1 MEKPK
6 LQEKLLRQLRSLA
19 KSFRL
24 DYRILSLEFLDVLPA
39 VATLYDEALK
49 ATEISQPASG
59 GDHTWFDNRP
69 VWSRLLDK
77 SFLDHVFPGRV
88 VAFTVLPKLLRI
100 WMSLLDGESQVE
112 RDLGLMRAFMTVGRG
127 RSNDDLVDDLIMLK
141 INGPKTTDEVL
152 GKFSV
157 QCVELWR
164 RNHACIVRRRQ
175 TKARQPAAPS
185 KGSPETFAA
194 AKRAV
199 LRASVRAK
207 IVRSDASMTA
217 YGVRADFFKKPL
229 EESQDVDQAWSDGLK
244 KFDTLTKAYSI
255 RNRFL
260 RTGREAFPKFRLRAS
275 APAREP
281 TDHSNLRV
289 LAYIPAHDAAACGA
303 VAVGYES
310 RSGYHACRTADMV
323 IVDELDRFHADEVHV
338 GWIIHLLYIVARGLS
353 VTTNKCALVLTGH
366 LRKIKASMVREH
378 VPLLERSLL
387 FRVHRSLHTQYPEL
401 TSAIRAIEKMPASC
415 WRVEVTSD
423 VVVSTVTANAEAA
436 SGASSSVR
444 SNSLASSSTARPK
457 AAPKKRGRV
466 SVSKKRES
474 SVDIPDLL
482 TLWTWLKA
490 NRRNRNASYT
500 RMYWRKDEPG
510 KI

>member
-1 MEKPK
+1 VEKPK

-164 RNHACIVRRRQ
+164 RTHACIVRRRQ
-175 TKARQPAAPS
+175 TKARQPVAPS

-217 YGVRADFFKKPL
+217 YGVRVDFFKKPL

-423 VVVSTVTANAEAA
+423 VVFSTVTANAKAA

-444 SNSLASSSTARPK
+444 SNSSK

-466 SVSKKRES
+466 SVSNKRES

-482 TLWTWLKA
+482 TMWTWLKA